1 MCLFRLDI
9 LLKYLCTSSVVDT
22 ILDTRIINEQCK
34 QKSLHLWSLHGIYIL
49 FLCVYVC
56 MCLDNG
62 PFCRIH
68 SIINGFKVLGTRSPK
83 RVGVKNLPIVCL
95 QGAKA
100 GVPRHQQLYQGR
112 GHHELHDE
120 WCWASGRWGHPAG
133 PVLQQTRKS
142 RQPCVYRYPGASHTP
157 CLRVQGLSPSTPVTS
172 DPGPDIDKGWTAKNI
187 CVCVF

>member
-1 MCLFRLDI
+1 MCLFRLNI
-9 LLKYLCTSSVVDT
+9 LLKYLYASYVVDT

-83 RVGVKNLPIVCL
+83 RVGVKKPTHCMSTRCQSRCTPTSAALPRPWTSWTPWWMMLSLWPLRPPSWCSTSANQEVQTAMCL
-95 QGAKA
+95 LLPRSWPYTMSQGTRVVTKYISYKW
-100 GVPRHQQLYQGR
+100 PRA
-112 GHHELHDE
+112 
-120 WCWASGRWGHPAG
+120 WRW
-133 PVLQQTRKS
+133 
-142 RQPCVYRYPGASHTP
+142 
-157 CLRVQGLSPSTPVTS
+157 
-172 DPGPDIDKGWTAKNI
+172 
-187 CVCVF
+187 